1 MKKAL
6 LIGAPLAAAA
16 AAAAV
21 TVLEAAVAPADPD
34 ALTRHDRL
42 RRFNRSVTNPLMRQV
57 ARLGLP
63 YPAIIAAPGRRT
75 GVMRETPVYAIPAD
89 DGFIV
94 PLPYGVGVDWCRN
107 VLAAGGCTLR
117 YRNQPIAL
125 TQPRIV
131 EEAAVAGSMDP
142 RRLAVWRRWGIDRY
156 LFLRAAL
163 PVT

>member
-6 LIGAPLAAAA
+6 LIAAPLAAAG

-21 TVLEAAVAPADPD
+21 LAVESAFAPADPD
-34 ALTRHDRL
+34 ILTRHDRL
-42 RRFNRSVTNPLMRQV
+42 RRFNRAVTNPLMRQA

-63 YPAIIAAPGRRT
+63 YPAVIAAPGRRT
-75 GVMRETPVYAIPAD
+75 GIMRETPVYAIPAG

-117 YRNQPIAL
+117 YRNQPI
-125 TQPRIV
+125 TITHPRIV
-131 EEAAVAGSMDP
+131 EEAAVANRIDP

-156 LFLRAAL
+156 LDLRTA
-163 PVT
+163 P